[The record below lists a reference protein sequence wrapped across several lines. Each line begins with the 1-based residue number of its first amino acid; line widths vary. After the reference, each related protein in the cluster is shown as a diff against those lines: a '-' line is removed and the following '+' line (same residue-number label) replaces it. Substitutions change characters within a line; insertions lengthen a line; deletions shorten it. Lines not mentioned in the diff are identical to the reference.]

1 MPNIVRRALLSAV
14 ALMTVASSSHAAV
27 RVTGRVVDA
36 NQRGVI
42 GAKVVLSNPSPPLRK
57 PIPVLGATGAFSADI
72 AFAGPKLNAEIS
84 APSYMTTRKVVIIS
98 DGVADVGTVTLT
110 RDTSVSVEAVTHVLT
125 PKGEQQHLD
134 LIVVNDRTKPVEV
147 TSIGLDARRE
157 LESTCADPSPGIIFT
172 LQPEG
177 KESWTASL
185 TSKDGAAAN
194 GKWTDA
200 FPVVVRLET
209 SGCGNAH
216 LQFALPYSFSLAPA
230 ERAKIRLT
238 LPRRISRR
246 LPRSSRSGN
255 PSSSPCR
262 SRTAPPLTGYGS
274 ADAIPR
280 ERQHPPIGP
289 AAAFA

>member
-1 MPNIVRRALLSAV
+1 MPNLVRRVAVSTV
-14 ALMTVASSSHAAV
+14 ALMTVAYSSHAAV
-27 RVTGRVVDA
+27 RVTGRVVDT

-72 AFAGPKLNAEIS
+72 AFTGPKLNAEIS
-84 APSYMTTRKVVIIS
+84 APSYVTARKVVIIS
-98 DGVADVGTVTLT
+98 DGVADVGTVTLN

-125 PKGEQQHLD
+125 PNGEQQHLD
-134 LIVVNDRTKPVEV
+134 LIVVNDRAKPVEV
-147 TSIGLDARRE
+147 TSIGVDARRE
-157 LESTCADPSPGIIFT
+157 LESRCADPSPGIIFT

-185 TSKDGAAAN
+185 TSKDSAAAN

-200 FPVVVRLET
+200 FPVAVRLET

-238 LPRRISRR
+238 LPRRI
-246 LPRSSRSGN
+246 GK
-255 PSSSPCR
+255 PSV
-262 SRTAPPLTGYGS
+262 TAELEKWESVVFSLSLSDGTAVDRPWK
-274 ADAIPR
+274 
-280 ERQHPPIGP
+280 H
-289 AAAFA
+289 